1 MAKKKKAG
9 RKKATVSKSQA
20 VRDYLESKPDALPV
34 AVSEALKK
42 KGIDAAPSLVS
53 QVKYQMKTE
62 APKAATVPA
71 PRKKKPVTKA
81 KTAKTAKAAR
91 ELTPPKLDELTASEL
106 LNVKEIVDQLG
117 GRQRVQ
123 EALQILR
130 ELS

>member
-9 RKKATVSKSQA
+9 RKKVSKSQA
-20 VRDYLESKPDALPV
+20 VRDYLKSNPDAMPV

-42 KGIDAAPSLVS
+42 KGIDDAPSLVS
-53 QVKYQMKTE
+53 QFKNQMKPQ
-62 APKAATVPA
+62 APIAATA
-71 PRKKKPVTKA
+71 PTPPEQKPVAKA
-81 KTAKTAKAAR
+81 TTAKTAKAAQGST
-91 ELTPPKLDELTASEL
+91 LTKQDELTASDL
-106 LNVKEIVDQLG
+106 LKVKEIVDQLG

>member
-9 RKKATVSKSQA
+9 RKKVSKSQA
-20 VRDYLESKPDALPV
+20 IRDYLASKPDALPV

-53 QVKYQMKTE
+53 QVKYQMRPE

-71 PRKKKPVTKA
+71 PRKKKPATKA

-91 ELTPPKLDELTASEL
+91 GSTPPKRDELKASDL
-106 LNVKEIVDQLG
+106 LKVKEIVDQMG

-123 EALQILR
+123 EARQILR